1 MELVK
6 FELHTAFP
14 IPLWRFVF
22 ITPISDYIKNKK
34 PQEREEILVHQVSLE
49 INIVQRITIIY

>member
-22 ITPISDYIKNKK
+22 ITPISDYIKNRK
-34 PQEREEILVHQVSLE
+34 PREREEILVHQVLLE
-49 INIVQRITIIY
+49 INIVQRIAIIY

>member
-34 PQEREEILVHQVSLE
+34 PQEREEILVYQVSLE